1 MPRLAGLPKYLKFMV
16 CYGEAS
22 MAFRFPAASVAAG
35 RYIGKGIYIV
45 DLTGFKITM
54 FTSEVRAFLK
64 EFTAIFG
71 DNYPETVEKMFIVN
85 SPWIFKQVWNFV
97 SPMMD
102 ERTRNKT
109 KILGGPKE
117 FIPAITEVVDLE
129 SIPELLGGKDTSCDF
144 VHEQGPWASQLPRM
158 FKA

>member
-1 MPRLAGLPKYLKFMV
+1 MV

-35 RYIGKGIYIV
+35 RYIGKGIYV
-45 DLTGFKITM
+45 LDLTGFKITM

-129 SIPELLGGKDTSCDF
+129 SIPELLGGKDTHTNPIPDRDPKPKTSPHPDPNPN
-144 VHEQGPWASQLPRM
+144 QARTRT
-158 FKA
+158 A